1 MKTARKTPLRISAQI
16 SAKSIEKILLRH
28 SIGNFP
34 EVRLVVA
41 MLTRTILDASNQQRD
56 ACDFMRSKRLDDWA
70 NHVGL
75 EPDFI
80 REVASKA
87 FVLTTIIVPLADQ
100 STPNAHDPEVL

>member
-1 MKTARKTPLRISAQI
+1 
-16 SAKSIEKILLRH
+16 
-28 SIGNFP
+28 
-34 EVRLVVA
+34 
-41 MLTRTILDASNQQRD
+41 RD

-87 FVLTTIIVPLADQ
+87 FVLTTILCPLPINPRPMPMIRRSYDG
-100 STPNAHDPEVL
+100 L

>member
-1 MKTARKTPLRISAQI
+1 MKTASKRSPQI

-41 MLTRTILDASNQQRD
+41 MLTRTIIDAHHQHRD

-70 NHVGL
+70 NHVGI

-87 FVLTTIIVPLADQ
+87 FVLTTIIVAPADQ
-100 STPNAHDPEVL
+100 STPNAHDSEDL

>member
-1 MKTARKTPLRISAQI
+1 MKTACKHSPQI

-41 MLTRTILDASNQQRD
+41 MLTRTILDASNHQRD

-70 NHVGL
+70 NHVGI
-75 EPDFI
+75 EPEFV

-87 FVLTTIIVPLADQ
+87 FILTIEPLADLP
-100 STPNAHDPEVL
+100 TPNAHDPEVL